1 MKIFMPAALP
11 AEALP
16 AEALPAAALPA
27 AALPG
32 AALEL
37 PVLHAD
43 RRSPA
48 VMSMAMASDDRRR
61 RR

>member
-1 MKIFMPAALP
+1 MKIFMPAAFP
-11 AEALP
+11 AE
-16 AEALPAAALPA
+16 ALPA

-32 AALEL
+32 AALEV

-48 VMSMAMASDDRRR
+48 VMNMAMALDDRRR
-61 RR
+61 R